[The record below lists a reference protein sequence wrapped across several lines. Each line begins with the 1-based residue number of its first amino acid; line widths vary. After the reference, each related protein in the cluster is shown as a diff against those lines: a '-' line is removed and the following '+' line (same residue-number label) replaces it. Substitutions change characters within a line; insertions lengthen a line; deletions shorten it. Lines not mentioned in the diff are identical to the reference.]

1 MERAI
6 AESPTPVFRQVP
18 FSPLALGLVANFVS
32 RFPPFDNYEFGIMM
46 SSLRYQL
53 EQKAHLVAD
62 VNDRLVAYLGW
73 IETTRAIAEAWVRN
87 DGGLNAVP
95 FGADA
100 VAVTILATE
109 SPDYIMP
116 MIRQAKRTRPNASV
130 FWKRTYLDGRTPRK
144 HAVPKRS

>member
-1 MERAI
+1 MNPA
-6 AESPTPVFRQVP
+6 AKPAAGPAFRQVP
-18 FSPLALGLVANFVS
+18 FSPLSLGLVANFVS

-46 SSLRYQL
+46 GSLRYQL
-53 EQKAHLVAD
+53 EQQAHLVAD

-73 IETTRAIAEAWVRN
+73 IETSRAIAEAWVQS
-87 DGGLNAVP
+87 DGGLHPVP

-116 MIRQAKRTRPNASV
+116 MIREAKRVRSKASV
-130 FWKRTYLDGRTPRK
+130 YWKRYYLDGRPARK
-144 HAVPKRS
+144 HAVPKRG